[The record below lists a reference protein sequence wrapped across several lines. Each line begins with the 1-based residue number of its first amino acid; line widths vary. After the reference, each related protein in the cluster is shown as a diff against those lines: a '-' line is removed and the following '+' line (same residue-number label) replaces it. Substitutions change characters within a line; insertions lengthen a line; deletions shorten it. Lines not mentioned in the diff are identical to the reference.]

1 MNNEFFFYFVIF
13 LSNIIQGITGFA
25 GTILAMPFSI
35 KLVGMDVAV
44 PVLNL
49 LGFLSG
55 VYVFSGNRKSVDK
68 GVLRHVV
75 IVMGI
80 SVLIG
85 LFIKNLLSGK
95 PQLLYYILGTIV
107 LVIAVI
113 GLYRVLFKK
122 ARMLGDHDDLED
134 MPKDGVITA
143 SLLLEILL
151 VAAGV
156 VHGMFVCGGPLLIG
170 YLTRKLPEKATF
182 RATISTIWI
191 FLNGIILISQ
201 IVSGLWTPQ
210 LVKTAVIS
218 LPFLFSGMFIGG
230 VMYRNMSQRFFVI
243 LTYILLLIA
252 GLSLFFK

>member
-1 MNNEFFFYFVIF
+1 MNNEFLFYFVIF

-25 GTILAMPFSI
+25 GTILAMPFSLR
-35 KLVGMDVAV
+35 LVGMDVAV

-68 GVLRHVV
+68 KVLRHVV

-80 SVLIG
+80 SVLMG
-85 LFIKNLLSGK
+85 LFIKNLLSGR
-95 PQLLYYILGTIV
+95 PRLLYYILGVIV
-107 LVIAVI
+107 IIIAVV
-113 GLYRVLFKK
+113 GLCRILLKK
-122 ARMLGDHDDLED
+122 AKMLGDEDDLD
-134 MPKDGVITA
+134 SLPSGGVLKA
-143 SLLLEILL
+143 SVLLEILL
-151 VAAGV
+151 VAAGI

-170 YLTRKLPEKATF
+170 YLTRKLPEKAAF

-201 IVSGLWTPQ
+201 IAGGMWTPQ
-210 LVKTAVIS
+210 LIKTTLIS

-230 VMYRNMSQRFFVI
+230 VMYRSMSQRFFVI
-243 LTYILLLIA
+243 LTYILLFIA